1 MPLSVLTSLWSYN
14 TVGALLVQW
23 GECYEIP
30 FVNVCIHIHPYTH
43 THIEAGVANTPHTQH
58 STYTYIH
65 TVHEGRYSHPLL
77 SASLHLQTQT
87 PPAPV
92 RHQRLLVRMTCSTTV
107 LTSDITD
114 RQPTRGVRLQ
124 TPTGGT
130 EPRPPPQQLQCSTQR
145 WNVTWSS
152 FCILRRKKKIKH
164 QKKKLRELLEN
175 KVHQPDCRGLPRAAG
190 TQVGTAQP
198 AAQPRPHSHPWY
210 PSAGTAGLC
219 TLVSS

>member
-14 TVGALLVQW
+14 TVGALLVQR
-23 GECYEIP
+23 GECYEIL

-65 TVHEGRYSHPLL
+65 TVHEGRYSYPLL
-77 SASLHLQTQT
+77 SASLHPQSQT

-152 FCILRRKKKIKH
+152 FCILRRKKKK
-164 QKKKLRELLEN
+164 
-175 KVHQPDCRGLPRAAG
+175 
-190 TQVGTAQP
+190 
-198 AAQPRPHSHPWY
+198 
-210 PSAGTAGLC
+210 
-219 TLVSS
+219 